1 MDAERKK
8 SSRNKRRI
16 EIHSKIAIIIRFR
29 IAMSSFSCY
38 FIIFSAAWIFHHF
51 FSAFNSEIAFNVSR
65 FYFVH
70 HKLRYNYILLL
81 WCLRTLDSFLS
92 VSFFFCFGANLIL
105 NIRFKRKPRKCCLF
119 FTLLTFCNC
128 KRFGFVSLNSLVLS
142 FVYKKCTSKASSSQT
157 DVWWCCVL
165 LRNNGTRFPT
175 SSIRQWLTF
184 KSSRK

>member
-1 MDAERKK
+1 MRSEKK
-8 SSRNKRRI
+8 CSRNKRRI

-51 FSAFNSEIAFNVSR
+51 FRRSTAKLHLMFLSFF

-92 VSFFFCFGANLIL
+92 VSFLLLFQ
-105 NIRFKRKPRKCCLF
+105 RKFNFEHPVQEKTTKMLLV
-119 FTLLTFCNC
+119 FTLLTSCNNCNC
-128 KRFGFVSLNSLVLS
+128 KRSNFVSFISLVLS
-142 FVYKKCTSKASSSQT
+142 LVY
-157 DVWWCCVL
+157 
-165 LRNNGTRFPT
+165 GF
-175 SSIRQWLTF
+175 
-184 KSSRK
+184 